1 MMNMNA
7 KIIRKLI
14 GTTLVLTA
22 AIFSAPESHAQHME
36 FKEISN
42 ILSKT
47 DYARGEFTLTKVNG
61 KTGRSMKSSGNYT
74 LSKADGMI
82 WFTKKPVES
91 VMAVSK
97 TAMVQEVRGKRTRID
112 ASENKTFMQIAD
124 MTAAVFRGDYDG
136 ISKSFNIEYT
146 ADDENWKAVLLP
158 KDGTVAAAI
167 EKVIIAGSYG
177 NSEMQA
183 GLHIFE
189 ITQADGSKSNYEL
202 KNQVAIDKLTAD
214 EKAFFE

>member
-1 MMNMNA
+1 MMNINA
-7 KIIRKLI
+7 KIIRKLTGAI
-14 GTTLVLTA
+14 LVLSA
-22 AIFSAPESHAQHME
+22 AVISAPETHAQHTE

-47 DYARGEFTLTKVNG
+47 DYARGEFSLTKVNG

-74 LSKADGMI
+74 LSKADGII

-97 TAMVQEVRGKRTRID
+97 TAMVQEVRGKRTKID
-112 ASENKTFMQIAD
+112 ASENKTFLQIAD
-124 MTAAVFRGDYDG
+124 MTAAVFCGDYDE

-146 ADDENWKAVLLP
+146 ADDETWKAVLLP
-158 KDGTVAAAI
+158 KDRTVATAI
-167 EKVIIAGSYG
+167 EKIMIAGSYG
-177 NSEMQA
+177 NSKMQA
-183 GLHIFE
+183 ALNIFE

-202 KNQVAIDKLTAD
+202 KNQVAIDKLSAD